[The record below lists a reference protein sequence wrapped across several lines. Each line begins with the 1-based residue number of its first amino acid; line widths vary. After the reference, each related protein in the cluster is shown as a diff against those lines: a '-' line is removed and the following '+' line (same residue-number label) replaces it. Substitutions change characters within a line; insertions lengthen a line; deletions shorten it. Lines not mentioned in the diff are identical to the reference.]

1 MSIQKQGPTRRTL
14 LAAAAAGAAFG
25 TLPGLIRPAAAA
37 NEFKIGLFIALS
49 GPASLFGP
57 TQRACAELATEEV
70 NKAGGILGRQIKLIP
85 TDAGG
90 PPAESTKSA
99 IRLMLE
105 DKVDLFIG
113 SHDSATR
120 EALVATIKGKVPY
133 IYTPTYEGGECAFN
147 TYVIADTPEQ
157 QIRPSLT
164 WMMKE
169 KGAKSVYMIGDDYVW
184 PRKCNEY
191 AKKVISENGGKV
203 VAEEYVPFGAPNK
216 FEEIVTRIKSAK
228 PDTVLITLVGA
239 DNVNFNRTFAGFG
252 LDKEISRLSLL
263 AGRKHAPWY
272 RRREQQQSVLV
283 DVLLCQRAGRGEQ
296 EVQGGVF
303 RQVRR
308 QGAATRPDRRRLLR
322 RRQLRQGP
330 RHQGGRHQRAEMHGG
345 VRRDHVR
352 IGGRAVDHARPAR
365 RQNGISCRRARAPN
379 SRSSKRSRTL
389 RAVTSARPDQAPRAR
404 LLGK

>member
-1 MSIQKQGPTRRTL
+1 MSIRKQGLTRRTL
-14 LAAAAAGAAFG
+14 LGGAAAGAAFSA
-25 TLPGLIRPAAAA
+25 LPGLIRPAAAA
-37 NEFKIGLFIALS
+37 DEFKIGLFIALS

-57 TQRACAELATEEV
+57 TQKACAELAAEEI

-105 DKVDLFIG
+105 EKVDMFVG

-133 IYTPTYEGGECAFN
+133 IYTPVYEGGECAFN
-147 TYVIADTPEQ
+147 TYVLADTPEQ
-157 QIRPSLT
+157 QIRPSVAF
-164 WMMKE
+164 MMKDR
-169 KGAKSVYMIGDDYVW
+169 GAKSVYLIGDDYVW
-184 PRKCNEY
+184 PRKCNEQ
-191 AKKVISENGGKV
+191 AKKYIAENGGKV

-228 PDTVLITLVGA
+228 PDMVLITLVGA

-252 LDKEISRLSLL
+252 LDKDIARLSLL
-263 AGRKHAPWY
+263 LEENTLLGIGADA
-272 RRREQQQSVLV
+272 SSNLFSC

-296 EVQGGVF
+296 EVQGGLF

-308 QGAATRPDRRRLLR
+308 QGAAARPDRRRLLR
-322 RRQLRQGP
+322 RHLL
-330 RHQGGRHQRAEMHGG
+330 
-345 VRRDHVR
+345 
-352 IGGRAVDHARPAR
+352 
-365 RQNGISCRRARAPN
+365 RARAGHQG
-379 SRSSKRSRTL
+379 RRHRRQEVHGGL
-389 RAVTSARPDQAPRAR
+389 RGADLPDRAGTVTMRGRHVDKTMYLATCKGTEFDIIKTFADVKSGDECKA
-404 LLGK
+404 

>member
-1 MSIQKQGPTRRTL
+1 MAIQKQGPTRRTL
-14 LAAAAAGAAFG
+14 LGAAAAGAAFG

-37 NEFKIGLFIALS
+37 DEFKIGLFIALS

-57 TQRACAELATEEV
+57 TQRASAELAAEEV

-105 DKVDLFIG
+105 EKVDLFIG

-169 KGAKSVYMIGDDYVW
+169 KAAKSVYMIGDDYVW

-191 AKKVISENGGKV
+191 AKKLISENGGKV

-252 LDKEISRLSLL
+252 LDKDISRLSLL
-263 AGRKHAPWY
+263 LEENTLLGVGAESSGNLFSSMSYYANAP
-272 RRREQQQSVLV
+272 
-283 DVLLCQRAGRGEQ
+283 GEANEKFKQ
-296 EVQGGVF
+296 AYFAKFGDKAPQLGLIGADCYGGVNCAKALVTKAGGTNA
-303 RQVRR
+303 QKCM
-308 QGAATRPDRRRLLR
+308 AASEGITFESAA
-322 RRQLRQGP
+322 GP
-330 RHQGGRHQRAEMHGG
+330 WTMHGRH
-345 VRRDHVR
+345 
-352 IGGRAVDHARPAR
+352 VDKTMYLADCK
-365 RQNGISCRRARAPN
+365 GTEFEIIKTFPN
-379 SRSSKRSRTL
+379 VKSGDECK
-389 RAVTSARPDQAPRAR
+389 A
-404 LLGK
+404 

>member
-1 MSIQKQGPTRRTL
+1 MTIQKLGPTRRTL
-14 LAAAAAGAAFG
+14 LGAAAAGAALG

-57 TQRACAELATEEV
+57 TQKACAELAAEEI
-70 NKAGGILGRQIKLIP
+70 NKNGGILGRQIKLIP

-105 DKVDLFIG
+105 ENVDVFVG

-133 IYTPTYEGGECAFN
+133 IYTPVYEGSECAFN

-169 KGAKSVYMIGDDYVW
+169 RNAKGIYLIGDDYVW
-184 PRKCNEY
+184 PRKCNEQ
-191 AKKVISENGGKV
+191 AKQYIAENGGKV

-228 PDTVLITLVGA
+228 PDAVLITLVGA

-252 LDKEISRLSLL
+252 LDKDIARLSLL
-263 AGRKHAPWY
+263 LEENTLLGIGPESSGNLFSSMSYFANAPSEAAKKFKADY
-272 RRREQQQSVLV
+272 VAKFGDKAPQLGLIGA
-283 DVLLCQRAGRGEQ
+283 DCY
-296 EVQGGVF
+296 GGVYCAKAL
-303 RQVRR
+303 VTKA
-308 QGAATRPDRRRLLR
+308 GGTDAKKCMAASEGITFPTAAGTVAMR
-322 RRQLRQGP
+322 
-330 RHQGGRHQRAEMHGG
+330 GRH
-345 VRRDHVR
+345 
-352 IGGRAVDHARPAR
+352 VDKTMFLATCKGTEFDIIKTFADVKS
-365 RQNGISCRRARAPN
+365 GDECKA
-379 SRSSKRSRTL
+379 
-389 RAVTSARPDQAPRAR
+389 
-404 LLGK
+404 

>member
-1 MSIQKQGPTRRTL
+1 MAIQKQGPTRRTL
-14 LAAAAAGAAFG
+14 LGAAAAGAAFG

-37 NEFKIGLFIALS
+37 DEFKIGLFIALS

-57 TQRACAELATEEV
+57 TQRASAELAAEEV

-105 DKVDLFIG
+105 EKVDLFIG

-169 KGAKSVYMIGDDYVW
+169 KAAKSVYMIGDDYVW

-191 AKKVISENGGKV
+191 AKKLISENGGKV

-252 LDKEISRLSLL
+252 LDKDISRLSLL
-263 AGRKHAPWY
+263 LEENTLLGVGAESSGNLFSSMSYYANAP
-272 RRREQQQSVLV
+272 
-283 DVLLCQRAGRGEQ
+283 GEANEKFKQ
-296 EVQGGVF
+296 AYFAKFGDKAPQLGLIGADCYGGVNCAKALITKAGGTNA
-303 RQVRR
+303 QKCM
-308 QGAATRPDRRRLLR
+308 AASEGITFESAA
-322 RRQLRQGP
+322 GP
-330 RHQGGRHQRAEMHGG
+330 WTMHGRH
-345 VRRDHVR
+345 
-352 IGGRAVDHARPAR
+352 VDKTMYLADCK
-365 RQNGISCRRARAPN
+365 GTEFEIIKTFPN
-379 SRSSKRSRTL
+379 VKSGDECK
-389 RAVTSARPDQAPRAR
+389 A
-404 LLGK
+404 